1 MLPLQAITH
10 HEDFMQA
17 RQRTKYKWMTISLG
31 LSVALMLLKFAA
43 WWLTSSTAVL
53 TDALESIINV
63 IASGFALYSI
73 YLSGLPR
80 DRNHPYGH
88 GKIEFFSSGFEG
100 ALILSAGGFIIF
112 QAIESFSNP
121 QPITSVGWGVA
132 LIGLTA
138 VANALVGWL
147 LIRNGRFTNSI
158 TLIADGRHLLIDSLS
173 SLMVL
178 AGLGFIQL
186 TGLTWLDGVLSLIL
200 SAVIIWNGLGLIRHS
215 VAGLMDETD
224 LPLLRRILTILNQHK
239 SRYWIDV
246 HNMRAQRYGS
256 DLHID
261 CHLTLPY
268 YWTLAQ
274 VHQEVHEYE
283 ELLKQEIASEVEI
296 FVHADPCL
304 PECCHYCRITDCP
317 VRAHTFSGD
326 VVWTIAN
333 ISTNQKHFVT
343 EAA

>member
-1 MLPLQAITH
+1 
-10 HEDFMQA
+10 MQPS
-17 RQRTKYKWMTISLG
+17 QRIKYKWMSISLG
-31 LSVALMLLKFAA
+31 LSVALMILKFTA

-73 YLSGLPR
+73 YLSGQPR

-100 ALILSAGGFIIF
+100 ALILSAGLFIIF
-112 QAIESFSNP
+112 QAIQSFSDP
-121 QPITSVGWGVA
+121 QSITNLDWGLA
-132 LIGLTA
+132 LIALTT

-147 LIRNGRFTNSI
+147 LIRNGRSTRSI
-158 TLIADGRHLLIDSLS
+158 TLIADGRHLLVDSLS
-173 SLMVL
+173 SLIVVVGI
-178 AGLGFIQL
+178 GLIWL
-186 TGLTWLDGVLSLIL
+186 TDLTWLDGVLSLIL
-200 SAVIIWNGLGLIRHS
+200 SGVIIFNGLGLIRHS

-224 LPLLRRILTILNQHK
+224 LALLQRILNILNQHK
-239 SRYWIDV
+239 RSNWIDI
-246 HNMRAQRYGS
+246 HNTRVQRYGA

-274 VHQEVHEYE
+274 VHQEVHEFE
-283 ELLKQEIASEVEI
+283 EVLKREIDTEVEI
-296 FVHADPCL
+296 FIHVDPCL
-304 PECCHYCRITDCP
+304 PECCHYCRIADCP
-317 VRAHTFSGD
+317 VRAHAFSGD
-326 VVWTIAN
+326 VEWTIAN

-343 EAA
+343 EAEPN

>member
-1 MLPLQAITH
+1 
-10 HEDFMQA
+10 MQPS
-17 RQRTKYKWMTISLG
+17 QRIKYKWMSISLG
-31 LSVALMLLKFAA
+31 LSVTLMILKFTA

-73 YLSGLPR
+73 YLSGQPR

-100 ALILSAGGFIIF
+100 ALILSAGLFIIF
-112 QAIESFSNP
+112 QAIQSFSNP
-121 QPITSVGWGVA
+121 QSITNLDWGLA
-132 LIGLTA
+132 LIAVTT

-147 LIRNGRFTNSI
+147 LIRNGQATNSI
-158 TLIADGRHLLIDSLS
+158 TLIADGRHLLVDSLS
-173 SLMVL
+173 SLIVVVGICL
-178 AGLGFIQL
+178 IWL

-200 SAVIIWNGLGLIRHS
+200 SGVIIFNGLGLIRHS

-224 LPLLRRILTILNQHK
+224 LALLQRILDILNHHK
-239 SRYWIDV
+239 RSNWIDI
-246 HNMRAQRYGS
+246 HNTRVQRYGA

-274 VHQEVHEYE
+274 VHQEVHEFE
-283 ELLKQEIASEVEI
+283 EVLKREIDTEVEI
-296 FVHADPCL
+296 FIHVDPCL
-304 PECCHYCRITDCP
+304 PECCHYCRIADCP
-317 VRAHTFSGD
+317 VRAHAFSGD
-326 VVWTIAN
+326 VEWTIAN

-343 EAA
+343 EAEPN

>member
-1 MLPLQAITH
+1 
-10 HEDFMQA
+10 MQPS
-17 RQRTKYKWMTISLG
+17 QRTKYKWMTISLV

-121 QPITSVGWGVA
+121 QPITYLGWGVA

-147 LIRNGRFTNSI
+147 LIRNGRSTNSI
-158 TLIADGRHLLIDSLS
+158 TLMADGRHLLIDSLS
-173 SLMVL
+173 SVMVL
-178 AGLGFIQL
+178 AGLGFIEL
-186 TGLTWLDGVLSLIL
+186 TGLAWLDGVLSLIL
-200 SAVIIWNGLGLIRHS
+200 SAVIIWNGFGLIRHS

-224 LPLLRRILTILNQHK
+224 LSLLQRILTILNQHK
-239 SRYWIDV
+239 RRNWIDV
-246 HNMRAQRYGS
+246 HNMRAQRYGA

-283 ELLKQEIASEVEI
+283 GLLKQEIATEVEI

-304 PECCHYCRITDCP
+304 PECCSYCRITDCP

-326 VVWTIAN
+326 IVWTIAN

-343 EAA
+343 ESA

>member
-1 MLPLQAITH
+1 
-10 HEDFMQA
+10 MQA

>member
-1 MLPLQAITH
+1 
-10 HEDFMQA
+10 MQA
-17 RQRTKYKWMTISLG
+17 SQRIKYKWVTISLG
-31 LSVALMLLKFAA
+31 LSVALMVLKFTA
-43 WWLTSSTAVL
+43 WWVTSSTAVL

-112 QAIESFSNP
+112 QAVQSFTAP
-121 QPITSVGWGVA
+121 QPIAYLGWGVV
-132 LIGLTA
+132 LIGLTSI
-138 VANALVGWL
+138 ANALVGWL
-147 LIRNGRFTNSI
+147 LIRNGRLTHSI
-158 TLIADGRHLLIDSLS
+158 TLIADGRHLLTDSLS
-173 SLMVL
+173 SLLVL
-178 AGLGFIQL
+178 VGLGFILL
-186 TGLTWLDGVLSLIL
+186 TGLTWLDGVLSIIL
-200 SAVIIWNGLGLIRHS
+200 SVVIIWNGFGLIRHS

-224 LPLLRRILTILNQHK
+224 LPLLRRILAILNDHK
-239 SRYWIDV
+239 HPNWIDV

-268 YWTLAQ
+268 YWNLAQ
-274 VHQEVHEYE
+274 VHQEVHDFE
-283 ELLKQEIASEVEI
+283 ELLKQEIATEVEI

-304 PECCHYCRITDCP
+304 PECCHYCRVADCP
-317 VRAHTFSGD
+317 VRAQAFSGD
-326 VVWTIAN
+326 VAWTIAN

-343 EAA
+343 ASE